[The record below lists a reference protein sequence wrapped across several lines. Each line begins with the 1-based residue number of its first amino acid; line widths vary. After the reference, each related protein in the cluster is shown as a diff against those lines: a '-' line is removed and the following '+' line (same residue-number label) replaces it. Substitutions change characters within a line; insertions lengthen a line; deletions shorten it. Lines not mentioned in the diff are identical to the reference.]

1 MTPKVVVPALA
12 CAGLLSLAACTN
24 GSEPGSTPQSRAPA
38 VEVIGEP
45 VNCINTVRIR
55 NTRVHDDRTIDF
67 VMSGREMFRN
77 TLPNRCP
84 GLGFERRF
92 AYQGTA
98 GRLCHTDMITVLQ
111 AGSARGPRCRL
122 GRFVPV
128 RLVTANADTSS
139 SSESSDPPEPPAD

>member
-1 MTPKVVVPALA
+1 MTMKGVAPALA
-12 CAGLLSLAACTN
+12 CAGLLSLAACADNSGTDR
-24 GSEPGSTPQSRAPA
+24 TRQTRAPA
-38 VEVIGEP
+38 VEVLGEP
-45 VNCINTVRIR
+45 VNCINTIRVR
-55 NTRVHDDRTIDF
+55 NTRVHDDFTIDF
-67 VMSGREMFRN
+67 VLAGREMFRN

-92 AYQGTA
+92 AYQGTG

-128 RLVTANADTSS
+128 RLATENPDTSS